1 MFFQYL
7 KFVRNP
13 SHMELQEA
21 VNQGRRCTWEKLS
34 AIKANCAIELALYES
49 VALLNDM
56 RLKRSLERAGS
67 SHGHASTV
75 KFRASR
81 RIPSW
86 NCIARE
92 NSSGSLDE
100 ESLNDTNTLNHK
112 GVSHVSGPLSRGDCN
127 EISLHDASDTESES
141 IELNSW
147 TRSGGPLMRTASAN
161 KFINFMQNLDIY
173 SDFISLQRDDE
184 VDGLAAHSN
193 SFGTRSEKRDSCYK
207 NSRVS
212 TDRSSVNSDSDS
224 CKSVS
229 RLPMASTRILVA
241 EGDLL
246 QPERIHDDIVLN
258 ILRRNDLSFPHRN
271 SGSEQQ
277 QNSSTE
283 VDVEVM
289 QIENGDASSTSDYGD
304 NNGFDLNCISTA
316 SDHHVGDSSGDHEV
330 DI

>member
-7 KFVRNP
+7 KIIRNP
-13 SHMELQEA
+13 SYVELHKA

-34 AIKANCAIELALYES
+34 TIKANCAIELALDES
-49 VALLNDM
+49 VALLNSI
-56 RLKRSLERAGS
+56 RLKRSVERAGS
-67 SHGHASTV
+67 SHANTV
-75 KFRASR
+75 KFSASR

-100 ESLNDTNTLNHK
+100 ESLNDTNTLNHQ

-127 EISLHDASDTESES
+127 KISVHDVSDSESES

-184 VDGLAAHSN
+184 VDGSAAHSN
-193 SFGTRSEKRDSCYK
+193 SIGARSESRDSCYK
-207 NSRVS
+207 NSAVS
-212 TDRSSVNSDSDS
+212 TDRSSVNDPDSRE
-224 CKSVS
+224 SVS

-246 QPERIHDDIVLN
+246 QPERIHDGIVLS
-258 ILRRNDLSFPHRN
+258 IVRRNDLSFPHRN
-271 SGSEQQ
+271 SDSEQQ
-277 QNSSTE
+277 KNSSTE

-289 QIENGDASSTSDYGD
+289 QIENGDASCTYDYG
-304 NNGFDLNCISTA
+304 
-316 SDHHVGDSSGDHEV
+316 E
-330 DI
+330 